1 MQALEFVLSMRP
13 AVPFSIEKACQ
24 EATNSEVRRW
34 FKNKAI
40 CINGEFPDWNDN
52 IQLPVTQL
60 VFFPKGKRK
69 TTVL

>member
-1 MQALEFVLSMRP
+1 MQALAFVISMRP
-13 AVPFSIEKACQ
+13 SVPFSIEKACQ
-24 EATNSEVRRW
+24 EATNSEIRRW

-40 CINGEFPDWNDN
+40 KINDDFPNWDSD
-52 IQLPVTQL
+52 IKLPVTQL